1 MRRGPHA
8 TKAHPEPEL
17 PPGLSV
23 TSDRNDWMTAEEAAA
38 YLRKFRRKDGKPSVG
53 AIHSMVYR
61 GQLIGR
67 KFFGRLLF
75 RRTELDRLIAL
86 SPMTGG

>member
-8 TKAHPEPEL
+8 AQAHSEPETISGI
-17 PPGLSV
+17 PVS
-23 TSDRNDWMTAEEAAA
+23 SDRTDWMTAEEAAA

-75 RRTELDRLIAL
+75 RRTELDRLVAL
-86 SPMTGG
+86 SPTIGA

>member
-1 MRRGPHA
+1 MRRGPQA
-8 TKAHPEPEL
+8 ARARLEPEL
-17 PPGLSV
+17 PPGLPAS
-23 TSDRNDWMTAEEAAA
+23 SDRSGWMTAEEAAA
-38 YLRKFRRKDGKPSVG
+38 YLRKFRKKDGKPSVG

-75 RRTELDRLIAL
+75 RRAELDRLIVL
-86 SPMTGG
+86 SPSTGG

>member
-1 MRRGPHA
+1 MRRGPQA
-8 TKAHPEPEL
+8 ARAHPEPETIL
-17 PPGLSV
+17 GIQV
-23 TSDRNDWMTAEEAAA
+23 NSDRSDWMTAEEAAA

-86 SPMTGG
+86 SPTTGG

>member
-1 MRRGPHA
+1 MRRGPH
-8 TKAHPEPEL
+8 TERTHPEPE
-17 PPGLSV
+17 PIPGVQAASN
-23 TSDRNDWMTAEEAAA
+23 RNDWMTAEEAAA
-38 YLRKFRRKDGKPSVG
+38 FLRKFRKKDGKPSVG

-86 SPMTGG
+86 SPTIGA